1 MNSIAST
8 SVLRRNPNLVS
19 SCINDE
25 VVIFDED
32 QGFYFSMNQVG
43 TQIWNFL
50 DQEKSLRDLS
60 EDLLRVYDIS
70 ESSYERDLQGFL
82 NQLLEKKIIQVETR

>member
-1 MNSIAST
+1 MNSIALT
-8 SVLRRNPNLVS
+8 SILKRNPNLIS

-25 VVIFDED
+25 IVIFDEEH
-32 QGFYFSMNQVG
+32 GFYFSMNKIG

-50 DQEKSLRDLS
+50 DQERRLS
-60 EDLLRVYDIS
+60 ELLEDLLQIYDIS
-70 ESSYERDLQGFL
+70 ESSCERDLQGFL